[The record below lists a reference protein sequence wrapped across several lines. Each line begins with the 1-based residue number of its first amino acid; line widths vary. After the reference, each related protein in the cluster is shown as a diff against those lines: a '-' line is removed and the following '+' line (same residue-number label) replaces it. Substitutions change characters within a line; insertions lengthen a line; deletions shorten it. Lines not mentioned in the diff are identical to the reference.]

1 MRKGSRVRAFGCTTL
16 AAVAVT
22 TLALSGCSQD
32 TSSKAAD
39 TPAAGSSSGA
49 VADITW
55 ANTNFGD
62 PTEGPKLQAMID
74 SFNSSHPTIH
84 VSEANIPFP
93 TFDQTVITQ
102 LAGGAGPDVIRWD
115 TPGFFQAAKAGLLTP
130 LTKVIDAKKAGLR
143 PAPDTY
149 TIVNGTRYGIVE
161 GETPY
166 MLLYNKSLI
175 QTPPTTFDQF
185 LSAAKAATKNGVYGF
200 GVRTTLPQAPGM
212 WQDLCNYVFG
222 FGGDWSN
229 GHKLTINSPAVVKGL
244 NAYKQ
249 VVDAGVIPKGATA
262 STYRSMMYAG
272 KLAMEID
279 AGGIADNAANAKP
292 PVLLGGAPI
301 PFPVKKVGEILSM
314 DAVSGTTKH
323 PQAAETFLKWL
334 LTPDAQHAILDAS
347 STGTS
352 AATSVKLT
360 AAELKAKPL
369 TSVFAKAG
377 QSAEPQVIRGFE
389 GQTDAISLVIVTKVI
404 AALQGEDMQKA
415 MNEAQQQAATV
426 IAGG

>member
-1 MRKGSRVRAFGCTTL
+1 M
-16 AAVAVT
+16 
-22 TLALSGCSQD
+22 SGCSPTSTPKATD
-32 TSSKAAD
+32 TSS
-39 TPAAGSSSGA
+39 PGNGAGTIEQ
-49 VADITW
+49 ITW

-130 LTKVIDAKKAGLR
+130 LTNTIDAKKLGLR
-143 PAPDTY
+143 PAPDKY
-149 TIVNGTRYGIVE
+149 TIVNGVRYGVVE

-166 MLLYNKSLI
+166 MLLYNKSII
-175 QTPPTTFDQF
+175 QTPPTNFEQF
-185 LSAAKAATKNGVYGF
+185 LATAKAATKNGVYGF

-229 GHKLTINSPAVVKGL
+229 GHKLTINSANVIKGL

-279 AGGIADNAANAKP
+279 AGGIADNAASAKP

-323 PQAAETFLKWL
+323 KQAAETFLKWL
-334 LTPDAQHAILDAS
+334 LTPAAQHMILDAS

-352 AATSVKLT
+352 VATNVKLT
-360 AAELKAKPL
+360 SAELAAKPL

-377 QSAEPQVIRGFE
+377 QSAEPQVIRGYE
-389 GQTDAISLVIVTKVI
+389 GQTDAISLAIVTKVI

-415 MNEAQQQAATV
+415 MDEAQQQAATI
-426 IAGG
+426 IANG